1 MLISMSLRSLPEP
14 LTFEIGTMTR
24 PQLQEA
30 LRNADVELND
40 SGLILL
46 DDPIFDSVKPE
57 TVTVVEYSLIELGL
71 EDGAVLSRIFRA
83 GHEKGV
89 YLCPPTTGPYLRLM
103 MLTQRTAPDAIM
115 SNGQAPSGSLTIASP
130 PLQSDVAF
138 PKGFYLRVVNGQ
150 HWLRGYRCDDEHA
163 WDPQD
168 RFVFRSTSAPINSVP
183 VETVL

>member
-30 LRNADVELND
+30 LRNADVEMND
-40 SGLILL
+40 SAIILL
-46 DDPIFDSVKPE
+46 DDPIFDCPKPE
-57 TVTVVEYSLIELGL
+57 TLTVVEHSLIELGL
-71 EDGAVLSRIFRA
+71 EDGAVLSRIFQA
-83 GHEKGV
+83 GHENGF
-89 YLCPPTTGPYLRLM
+89 YLCPPTTAPYLRLM
-103 MLTQRTAPDAIM
+103 MHTQRTAPDAVM

-130 PLQSDVAF
+130 PLQSDAAF

-168 RFVFRSTSAPINSVP
+168 RFVFRSTHAPTSSVP
-183 VETVL
+183 VETVM